1 MTMKSLI
8 LTVVVAVVAFGGGYW
23 FGSMGSE
30 QAATVAYE
38 EKVAEIAK
46 SFPPIPATQSLIGIA
61 DAVEDSSV
69 TFTADFAG
77 NPMEQLVRTKK
88 VSVLG
93 TTKVV
98 KTVIV
103 DLATFTAEQRA
114 YEKEVDRINAE
125 HRAAILKGGEVP
137 APVYPSMPSQAK
149 ETEISLS
156 DIQVGDRIEVTA
168 DHNIE
173 SETAFTAVKISLL
186 AKASEIIQNAAP
198 AAVPKL

>member
-1 MTMKSLI
+1 M
-8 LTVVVAVVAFGGGYW
+8 VAIAAFGGGYW
-23 FGSMGSE
+23 FGSTSGE

-46 SFPPIPATQSLIGIA
+46 VFPPIPATQSLIGIA
-61 DAVEDSSV
+61 DAIEGSSI

-77 NPMEQLVRTKK
+77 NPAEQLVRTRK
-88 VSVLG
+88 VSVSG
-93 TTKVV
+93 ATKVV
-98 KTVIV
+98 KTVII

-125 HRAAILKGGEVP
+125 HRAAVLKGGTVP
-137 APVYPSMPSQAK
+137 APEYPPMPLQAK
-149 ETEISLS
+149 EEEIPLS
-156 DIQVGDRIEVTA
+156 EIQAGDRIEVVA

-186 AKASEIIQNAAP
+186 TKASEIIQNAAP
-198 AAVPKL
+198 VVVPKL